1 MATRREILVTFEDK
15 RSIWDRIEAESQE
28 GSKNTN
34 PTMEKFLSRWRENT
48 AASEDMAKLA
58 SVGKGQTTPR
68 EPEHCHNETVKAP
81 VDVLDANDNMTG
93 CSERPALPG
102 APWPQRIEERAFIPQ
117 YHSPKKLCHMAS
129 SVAPAC
135 IAEEPR
141 DCRHQSINSSCPGHL
156 GFPTEVPSSNYA
168 LQRKE
173 NSENLPPS
181 RSIAF
186 QPSAPRYELDN
197 CTQRCEEM
205 SELLPTQPRK
215 RPRLPEEAKARLRKW
230 YCANTQRPY
239 PDGNEMQSFLHE
251 TKLEWN
257 QIKRWFA
264 GQRRRKKL
272 GKNERIKKASRN
284 DLGGI
289 EYHTDGAAKTNDIDQ
304 TVGKA
309 TQAMGAI
316 QPMKLATIH
325 ATGRFLGRPRFPI
338 DLPRPTP
345 ISLPPISQP
354 IPSSTLPS
362 GIPLGFSEILTPLPK
377 QDSFATGPRGPEH
390 RLTKQYYS
398 AATNLT
404 PDDTGRREA
413 SGWSEAK
420 IVVNVPSSIHL
431 PSMADFL
438 QSGRLEAREKL
449 KNEPRIVWT
458 AEADLRRFH
467 YSDKETSPTAGQSD
481 TLLTF
486 L

>member
-1 MATRREILVTFEDK
+1 
-15 RSIWDRIEAESQE
+15 
-28 GSKNTN
+28 
-34 PTMEKFLSRWRENT
+34 MEKFLSRWRENT

-102 APWPQRIEERAFIPQ
+102 APWPQRIEERAFMPQ
-117 YHSPKKLCHMAS
+117 YHSPEKLCHMAS

-156 GFPTEVPSSNYA
+156 GFPTEVPSSDYA

-186 QPSAPRYELDN
+186 RPSAPRYELDN

-215 RPRLPEEAKARLRKW
+215 TQRLPEQAKAGLRRW
-230 YCANTQRPY
+230 YCANTKWPY
-239 PDGNEMQSFLHE
+239 PDGREMKRLLDE
-251 TKLEWN
+251 TGLDWY
-257 QIKRWFA
+257 QIKNWFMA
-264 GQRRRKKL
+264 ERRRNKL

-304 TVGKA
+304 TVGKE

-316 QPMKLATIH
+316 QPMKMATIH
-325 ATGRFLGRPRFPI
+325 ATGRFLGRTRFPV
-338 DLPRPTP
+338 DLPRPTS
-345 ISLPPISQP
+345 ISLPPISHP
-354 IPSSTLPS
+354 IPSSALPS
-362 GIPLGFSEILTPLPK
+362 GIPLGSSEILTPLPK
-377 QDSFATGPRGPEH
+377 QESFVTGPRGPE
-390 RLTKQYYS
+390 RIFTDQYYP
-398 AATNLT
+398 AATILT
-404 PDDTGRREA
+404 PDDTGRRDE
-413 SGWSEAK
+413 SGWSEFK
-420 IVVNVPSSIHL
+420 TVVNVPSINRL
-431 PSMADFL
+431 PPMTDFL
-438 QSGRLEAREKL
+438 KSGHLEARPQLKMNREEYGRPKQICESSITQARKL
-449 KNEPRIVWT
+449 PPPPWSDPRKDIQRLAEVNTHPYASRIHVIQCWDT
-458 AEADLRRFH
+458 AER
-467 YSDKETSPTAGQSD
+467 
-481 TLLTF
+481 
-486 L
+486 